1 MIKKTAITIF
11 ALAATCAMAYA
22 QKYKYVDKTVAV
34 VGNEAI
40 MISDIEAGGQ
50 GPQRPGLFIRQECPL
65 RGAGIDSRIEDIP
78 DAGQDR
84 LSHGQSGHG

>member
-11 ALAATCAMAYA
+11 ALAATCAMASA

-40 MISDIEAGGQ
+40 MISDIE
-50 GPQRPGLFIRQECPL
+50 
-65 RGAGIDSRIEDIP
+65 GAVK
-78 DAGQDR
+78 DR
-84 LSHGQSGHG
+84 SARAFHQTGMSAARCWNRFSNRRYS

>member
-11 ALAATCAMAYA
+11 ALAATCAMASA

-40 MISDIEAGGQ
+40 MISDIEGAVKE
-50 GPQRPGLFIRQECPL
+50 RPGLFIRQECPL

>member
-40 MISDIEAGGQ
+40 MISDIEGAVKDRSAQ
-50 GPQRPGLFIRQECPL
+50 GF
-65 RGAGIDSRIEDIP
+65 SS
-78 DAGQDR
+78 DR
-84 LSHGQSGHG
+84 NVRCEVLESILES